1 MREDEKIFIFSPHSF
16 YMVYGGNVS
25 APISYGSCCG
35 RNNPALPF
43 VFSDQIFEKNLTV
56 GFCENRVILKKGE
69 KTGIKIW
76 IENSS
81 VFPVGRYR
89 LEFTRAY
96 KKNEKNFFL

>member
-1 MREDEKIFIFSPHSF
+1 MKRFLFFFPHSF
-16 YMVYGGNVS
+16 YMVYGGYVS
-25 APISYGSCCG
+25 GPISYGSCCG
-35 RNNPALPF
+35 RNNPAFPF
-43 VFSDQIFEKNLTV
+43 VFSDQIFEKNLTA